1 MLIEPRVRV
10 IRFVKKEITSMKY
23 KKIIALLT
31 AAAIMGALAGCQ
43 AGSKPG
49 PEAPAGESVPASF
62 ETEAPVESNA
72 QQAVGRVTSVDGTKI
87 TVELG
92 ELKSR
97 TPGNGGGN
105 RKNRS
110 DDGSRTRPSG
120 TDNRGSRTGFG
131 YTFNATGGSKTFDLS
146 GLKQITIENDDDDT
160 SDTIEEIKSGDVVVI
175 GVGKDGNVTFLT
187 VKALNGR
194 FGNRDRNRNNG
205 NGNGNGSRKN
215 RENGNRRSEKGDSA
229 DA

>member
-31 AAAIMGALAGCQ
+31 AAAIMGALAGCK
-43 AGSKPG
+43 AGGKP
-49 PEAPAGESVPASF
+49 APDAPGGESVPASF

-72 QQAVGRVTSVDGTKI
+72 QQSVGRVTSVDGTKI
-87 TVELG
+87 TIELG

-97 TPGNGGGN
+97 TPGNGGN
-105 RKNRS
+105 KRNRS

-120 TDNRGSRTGFG
+120 SGNRAGFG
-131 YTFNATGGSKTFDLS
+131 YTFNATGGNKTYDLA

-160 SDTIEEIKSGDVVVI
+160 ADTIEEIKSGDVVVI
-175 GVGKDGNVTFLT
+175 GVDKDGSVTSLT

-194 FGNRDRNRNNG
+194 FRNRDRNNG

-215 RENGNRRSEKGDSA
+215 RDNGNRKSGNGDSA
-229 DA
+229 EG